1 MVKVGP
7 QMVQIWELKN
17 HNMAMMNT
25 EKMDKMDEKI
35 ENFNRKCEFIK
46 SSKYPRN

>member
-1 MVKVGP
+1 
-7 QMVQIWELKN
+7 MVQMWELTN
-17 HNMAMMNT
+17 HNLNMTMMNT

-35 ENFNRKCEFIK
+35 ENFNRKCELIK